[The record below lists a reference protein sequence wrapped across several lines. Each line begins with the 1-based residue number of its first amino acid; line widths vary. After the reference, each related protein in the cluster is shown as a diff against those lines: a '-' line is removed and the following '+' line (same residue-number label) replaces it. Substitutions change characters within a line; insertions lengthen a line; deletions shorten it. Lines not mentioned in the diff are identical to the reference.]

1 MTLQVAGYWH
11 AAGFACR
18 EGQPGWLVV
27 AEQECRDLW
36 TSGRGLILLFL
47 FSVLLSAV
55 AYLTST
61 NLALNFL
68 EQRESVNLVLQFAVA
83 VGVLATLVVSADGIS
98 GERERGTLETL
109 LVTPVSRRSIIIG
122 KLIAALTLW
131 FATFSSASR
140 TLWVLGRDVGILG
153 PALALGF
160 GVGTLLAV
168 GLGSIGLLI
177 SAACNSNKTSV
188 AASIFLLLILFAPTQ
203 LPSGLPQGWFFEVLL
218 RANPVASG
226 LTYISSLLV
235 EGHSWTQDL
244 SYLITPLLTAIIAG
258 GALMMVARPG
268 TADARGDCGMRKL
281 FLIGVL
287 VGLLTWLTAP
297 AGAAAPLSVQVVAE
311 PAQRRDGAWRPLH
324 DHDRGHHRC
333 CTHRRNPGAS
343 ERREHRGHRLRR
355 SGGLVAEPQPATV
368 PGTGRKPET
377 LMGVAG
383 SQCGPLCGVRC
394 RRAVRSE
401 VAGHEELLI
410 SPLVNLTVA
419 NRSTLTAQGAL
430 PIVISIPLLLGLA
443 AAGFYFGARRRA
455 QIDEAELRLSRPC
468 QRTTPK
474 PPVQSTS
481 SPTASLIWRKPIASS
496 SRARL
501 SPPASM
507 ASRPRPLRPK

>member
-1 MTLQVAGYWH
+1 MTVQVAPAVGTRQNVR
-11 AAGFACR
+11 AS

-36 TSGRGLILLFL
+36 SSGRGLILLFL

-131 FATFSSASR
+131 FATFLISIPY
-140 TLWVLGRDVGILG
+140 LWVLGRNVGILG

-188 AASIFLLLILFAPTQ
+188 GASIFLLLILFAPTQ
-203 LPSGLPQGWFFEVLL
+203 LPSGLPQGWFSEALL

-226 LTYISSLLV
+226 LAYISSLLV

-244 SYLITPLLTAIIAG
+244 SYLITPLLTVIIAG
-258 GALMMVARPG
+258 GALVLAGPRLVRLTRG
-268 TADARGDCGMRKL
+268 VTAG
-281 FLIGVL
+281 
-287 VGLLTWLTAP
+287 
-297 AGAAAPLSVQVVAE
+297 
-311 PAQRRDGAWRPLH
+311 
-324 DHDRGHHRC
+324 
-333 CTHRRNPGAS
+333 
-343 ERREHRGHRLRR
+343 
-355 SGGLVAEPQPATV
+355 
-368 PGTGRKPET
+368 
-377 LMGVAG
+377 
-383 SQCGPLCGVRC
+383 
-394 RRAVRSE
+394 
-401 VAGHEELLI
+401 
-410 SPLVNLTVA
+410 
-419 NRSTLTAQGAL
+419 
-430 PIVISIPLLLGLA
+430 
-443 AAGFYFGARRRA
+443 
-455 QIDEAELRLSRPC
+455 
-468 QRTTPK
+468 
-474 PPVQSTS
+474 
-481 SPTASLIWRKPIASS
+481 
-496 SRARL
+496 
-501 SPPASM
+501 
-507 ASRPRPLRPK
+507 